1 VGENQEN
8 KQLHNEIVNEQQDN
22 EESDDEIIGGGM

>member
-1 VGENQEN
+1 MGENQEN